1 MLKSVVQVIPKE
13 DYTVY
18 VYFSTGEIKLY
29 NARHLLEKGIF
40 RVLEDMEFF
49 MNRCTVMNG
58 TLAWDR
64 SGNYNEYDCIDIDP
78 EVLYKNSEPVED
90 PLERSA

>member
-29 NARHLLEKGIF
+29 NARPLLEKGVF
-40 RVLEDMEFF
+40 RVLQDIEFF

-78 EVLYKNSEPVED
+78 EVLYENSEPVED
-90 PLERSA
+90 PLEKRA

>member
-1 MLKSVVQVIPKE
+1 MVKSVIQVIPKE

-29 NARHLLEKGIF
+29 NARHLPEKGVFKI
-40 RVLEDMEFF
+40 LEDLNFF
-49 MNRCTVMNG
+49 MKRCTVMNG

-64 SGNYNEYDCIDIDP
+64 SGN
-78 EVLYKNSEPVED
+78 
-90 PLERSA
+90 

>member
-1 MLKSVVQVIPKE
+1 MFKSVIQVIPKE

-29 NARHLLEKGIF
+29 NARHLLEKGVF

-49 MNRCTVMNG
+49 MKRCTVMNG

-78 EVLYKNSEPVED
+78 DVLYKNSVSVKD